1 MPTASYRMG
10 VPSMGLGLVTISSQ
24 GHVFYTNLWLP
35 SRSVLVRVSSYPPSS
50 DCIAGSHCSTHTL
63 PVCLWSLSYLSLES

>member
-1 MPTASYRMG
+1 MCLLEVVVPTASYRMG

-35 SRSVLVRVSSYPPSS
+35 SRSVLAGVSSYSS
-50 DCIAGSHCSTHTL
+50 
-63 PVCLWSLSYLSLES
+63 

>member
-1 MPTASYRMG
+1 MVVPTASYRMG

-35 SRSVLVRVSSYPPSS
+35 SRSVLAGVSSYSP
-50 DCIAGSHCSTHTL
+50 
-63 PVCLWSLSYLSLES
+63 